1 MSEGQ
6 DWISV
11 LPDEILHHILSFLTT
26 KQSIQTC
33 ILSKRWIDLW
43 KFTPV
48 IDIQMA
54 TPYHETTPSE
64 RAFIHN
70 TLTQHQAFKLHKF
83 SLDFSYG
90 ALEDAVANV
99 QIQHYIEFA
108 ISRQVQILSVST
120 ELIFEELEDYYV
132 LPNVFYSHDN
142 VPSLEQVFLKCFL
155 FNPNPPCDLP
165 FASLKALCFFHCV
178 IDDGTL
184 KGLLSN
190 FPVLESLTIDLCHRL
205 LNFKASWCQ
214 SMRLKHLVVRCMD
227 NPGFN
232 LEIDSSSLSSFK
244 VRGNSVISVSSLSSI
259 AEATVFRHRYYP
271 YVKNF
276 DTRTWLRNLAHVKK
290 FGVSSWFSQ
299 LLAREYEVNNNGWKI
314 FENLKVFAWFGPLET
329 ECNLI
334 ALIDFLVHCPSLEK
348 IEIDFRFSFWEEA
361 GEHRPPFALER
372 PFVENNGDG
381 QPTVGFLDN
390 VKKIIVH
397 HFFGYK
403 SEIEFIKHLM
413 QKAVVLETLSL
424 TYHRLEL
431 GPEYVS
437 CGYTSCR
444 PKELVQE
451 DIFSLS
457 TASSNVH
464 ISFHDTYH

>member
-54 TPYHETTPSE
+54 TPYPETTPSE
-64 RAFIHN
+64 LTFIHN
-70 TLTQHQAFKLHKF
+70 TLTQHQAFKLQKF
-83 SLDFSYG
+83 SLDFSYE
-90 ALEDAVANV
+90 ALFAVDNV
-99 QIQHYIEFA
+99 QLQHYIEFA
-108 ISRQVQILSVST
+108 ISRQVQILSVSI
-120 ELIFEELEDYYV
+120 ELLFEHHCYV

-142 VPSLEQVFLKCFL
+142 VPSLEQVSLKGFL

-165 FASLKALCFFHCV
+165 FASLKALCLFDCA

-184 KGLLSN
+184 KGLLSY
-190 FPVLESLTIDLCHRL
+190 FPVLESLTIELCYRL

-214 SMRLKHLVVRCMD
+214 SMTLKHLVVRCMD
-227 NPGFN
+227 NPGFD

-244 VRGNSVISVSSLSSI
+244 VYGNSVKISVSSLSSI
-259 AEATVFRHRYYP
+259 AEATVFRSRYYLSEH
-271 YVKNF
+271 NL

-290 FGVSSWFSQ
+290 FGVDSWFSQ
-299 LLAREYEVNNNGWKI
+299 FLAREYEVNNNGWKI
-314 FENLKVFAWFGPLET
+314 FENLKEFAWFGPLRT
-329 ECNLI
+329 ECDLI

-361 GEHRPPFALER
+361 GEHRPPFALEL
-372 PFVENNGDG
+372 PFVENSGDG

-390 VKKIIVH
+390 VKKIIIH

-413 QKAVVLETLSL
+413 QNAVVLETLSL
-424 TYHRLEL
+424 TYHRLEF
-431 GPEYVS
+431 GPTMVS
-437 CGYTSCR
+437 RGYTSCP

-451 DIFSLS
+451 EIFSLS

>member
-1 MSEGQ
+1 MDQ
-6 DWISV
+6 P
-11 LPDEILHHILSFLTT
+11 LEIHPCHRHSNGNF
-26 KQSIQTC
+26 
-33 ILSKRWIDLW
+33 
-43 KFTPV
+43 
-48 IDIQMA
+48 
-54 TPYHETTPSE
+54 YHETTPSE
-64 RAFIHN
+64 RTFIHN

-90 ALEDAVANV
+90 ALQYLVANV
-99 QIQHYIEFA
+99 QLQHDIEFA

-120 ELIFEELEDYYV
+120 ELLFEDFEDYYV

-142 VPSLEQVFLKCFL
+142 VPSLEQVSLKGFL

-165 FASLKALCFFHCV
+165 FASLKALCLFDCV

-190 FPVLESLTIDLCHRL
+190 SPVLESLTIDLCHRL

-214 SMRLKHLVVRCMD
+214 SMRLKHLVVRCMH

-244 VRGNSVISVSSLSSI
+244 VYGNSVKISVSLLSSI
-259 AEATVFRHRYYP
+259 AEATVFRSRYYP
-271 YVKNF
+271 YVQNF
-276 DTRTWLRNLAHVKK
+276 DTSTWLRNLAHVKK
-290 FGVSSWFSQ
+290 FGVNSWFSQ
-299 LLAREYEVNNNGWKI
+299 FLAREYEVNNNGWKI
-314 FENLKVFAWFGPLET
+314 FENLKVFAWFGPLEK
-329 ECNLI
+329 ECDLI

-372 PFVENNGDG
+372 PFVENRGDG

-390 VKKIIVH
+390 VKKIIIH

-424 TYHRLEL
+424 TYRRLEFN
-431 GPEYVS
+431 PES
-437 CGYTSCR
+437 FSRGYTSCP

-451 DIFSLS
+451 EIFSLS

-464 ISFHDTYH
+464 ISFHHTYHKLGF

>member
-1 MSEGQ
+1 
-6 DWISV
+6 
-11 LPDEILHHILSFLTT
+11 
-26 KQSIQTC
+26 
-33 ILSKRWIDLW
+33 
-43 KFTPV
+43 
-48 IDIQMA
+48 MA

-64 RAFIHN
+64 RTFIHN

-120 ELIFEELEDYYV
+120 ELIFEEFENYYV

-142 VPSLEQVFLKCFL
+142 VPSLEQVSLKCFL
-155 FNPNPPCDLP
+155 FNTNPPCDRP
-165 FASLKALCFFHCV
+165 FASLKALCFFNCV

-190 FPVLESLTIDLCHRL
+190 FPVLESLTIVFCHRL
-205 LNFKASWCQ
+205 LNFKASWCK
-214 SMRLKHLVVRCMD
+214 SMRLKHLVVRGMD

-244 VRGNSVISVSSLSSI
+244 VHGNSVISVSSLSSI

-290 FGVSSWFSQ
+290 FGVSSWFSE
-299 LLAREYEVNNNGWKI
+299 LLAREYEVSNNGWKI

-348 IEIDFRFSFWEEA
+348 IEIDFRFSFSEEA

-437 CGYTSCR
+437 WGYTSCP

-451 DIFSLS
+451 KIFSLS

-464 ISFHDTYH
+464 ISFHDTYHKLGF

>member
-1 MSEGQ
+1 MDQ
-6 DWISV
+6 P
-11 LPDEILHHILSFLTT
+11 LEIHPCHRHSNGNF
-26 KQSIQTC
+26 
-33 ILSKRWIDLW
+33 
-43 KFTPV
+43 
-48 IDIQMA
+48 
-54 TPYHETTPSE
+54 YHETTPSE
-64 RAFIHN
+64 RTFIHN

-90 ALEDAVANV
+90 ALQYLVANV
-99 QIQHYIEFA
+99 QLQHDIEFA

-120 ELIFEELEDYYV
+120 ELLFEDFEDYYV

-142 VPSLEQVFLKCFL
+142 VPSLEQVSLKGFL

-165 FASLKALCFFHCV
+165 FASLKALCLFDCV

-190 FPVLESLTIDLCHRL
+190 SPVLESLTIDLCHRL

-214 SMRLKHLVVRCMD
+214 SMRLKHLVVRCMH

-244 VRGNSVISVSSLSSI
+244 VYGNSVKISVSLLSSI
-259 AEATVFRHRYYP
+259 AEATVFRSRYYP
-271 YVKNF
+271 YVQNF
-276 DTRTWLRNLAHVKK
+276 DTSTWLRNLAHVKK
-290 FGVSSWFSQ
+290 FGVNSWFSQ
-299 LLAREYEVNNNGWKI
+299 FLAREYEVNNNGWKI
-314 FENLKVFAWFGPLET
+314 FENLK
-329 ECNLI
+329 
-334 ALIDFLVHCPSLEK
+334 
-348 IEIDFRFSFWEEA
+348 FRFSFWEEA

-372 PFVENNGDG
+372 PFVENRGDG

-390 VKKIIVH
+390 VKKIIIH

-424 TYHRLEL
+424 TYRRLEFN
-431 GPEYVS
+431 PES
-437 CGYTSCR
+437 FSRGYTSCP

-451 DIFSLS
+451 EIFSLS

-464 ISFHDTYH
+464 ISFHHTYHKLGF

>member
-64 RAFIHN
+64 RTFIHN

-83 SLDFSYG
+83 SLDFSYE
-90 ALEDAVANV
+90 ALYAVANV
-99 QIQHYIEFA
+99 QLQHYIEFA
-108 ISRQVQILSVST
+108 ISRQVQILSVSI
-120 ELIFEELEDYYV
+120 ELLFEYFCYV

-142 VPSLEQVFLKCFL
+142 VPSLEQVSLKGFL

-165 FASLKALCFFHCV
+165 FASLKALCLFDCA

-184 KGLLSN
+184 KGLLSY

-214 SMRLKHLVVRCMD
+214 SMTLKHLVVRCMD

-244 VRGNSVISVSSLSSI
+244 VDGNTVKISVSSLSSI
-259 AEATVFRHRYYP
+259 DEAKIFRSRYYP
-271 YVKNF
+271 YMQNF

-290 FGVSSWFSQ
+290 FGVNSWFSQ
-299 LLAREYEVNNNGWKI
+299 FLAREYEVNNNGWKI
-314 FENLKVFAWFGPLET
+314 FENLKVFAWFGPLGK
-329 ECNLI
+329 ECDLI

-348 IEIDFRFSFWEEA
+348 IEID
-361 GEHRPPFALER
+361 
-372 PFVENNGDG
+372 
-381 QPTVGFLDN
+381 
-390 VKKIIVH
+390 
-397 HFFGYK
+397 
-403 SEIEFIKHLM
+403 
-413 QKAVVLETLSL
+413 
-424 TYHRLEL
+424 
-431 GPEYVS
+431 VS
-437 CGYTSCR
+437 S
-444 PKELVQE
+444 
-451 DIFSLS
+451 
-457 TASSNVH
+457 
-464 ISFHDTYH
+464 

>member
-1 MSEGQ
+1 
-6 DWISV
+6 
-11 LPDEILHHILSFLTT
+11 
-26 KQSIQTC
+26 
-33 ILSKRWIDLW
+33 
-43 KFTPV
+43 
-48 IDIQMA
+48 MA

-64 RAFIHN
+64 RTFIHN

-83 SLDFSYG
+83 SLDFSYE
-90 ALEDAVANV
+90 ALENAVANV
-99 QIQHYIEFA
+99 QLQHYIEFA
-108 ISRQVQILSVST
+108 ISIQ
-120 ELIFEELEDYYV
+120 
-132 LPNVFYSHDN
+132 
-142 VPSLEQVFLKCFL
+142 
-155 FNPNPPCDLP
+155 
-165 FASLKALCFFHCV
+165 CV

-190 FPVLESLTIDLCHRL
+190 FPVLKSLTIDLCHRL

-227 NPGFN
+227 NTGFN

-244 VRGNSVISVSSLSSI
+244 VHGNSVISVSSLSSI

-290 FGVSSWFSQ
+290 FVSCPSFVLGMSK

-372 PFVENNGDG
+372 PFVENSGDG

-390 VKKIIVH
+390 VKKIIIH

-403 SEIEFIKHLM
+403 SETEFIKHLM

-424 TYHRLEL
+424 TYHRLEFGL
-431 GPEYVS
+431 NTLVVDILVALLKSWFNKRFLACLQLPLMFIYRFMILI
-437 CGYTSCR
+437 TS
-444 PKELVQE
+444 
-451 DIFSLS
+451 
-457 TASSNVH
+457 
-464 ISFHDTYH
+464 

>member
-64 RAFIHN
+64 RTFIHN

-259 AEATVFRHRYYP
+259 AEAT
-271 YVKNF
+271 
-276 DTRTWLRNLAHVKK
+276 
-290 FGVSSWFSQ
+290 

-437 CGYTSCR
+437 CGYTSCP

-451 DIFSLS
+451 EIFSLS

-464 ISFHDTYH
+464 ISFHDTYHKLGF

>member
-64 RAFIHN
+64 RTFIHN

-83 SLDFSYG
+83 SLDFSYE
-90 ALEDAVANV
+90 ALYAVANV
-99 QIQHYIEFA
+99 QLQHYIEFA
-108 ISRQVQILSVST
+108 ISRQ
-120 ELIFEELEDYYV
+120 F
-132 LPNVFYSHDN
+132 
-142 VPSLEQVFLKCFL
+142 
-155 FNPNPPCDLP
+155 
-165 FASLKALCFFHCV
+165 
-178 IDDGTL
+178 
-184 KGLLSN
+184 
-190 FPVLESLTIDLCHRL
+190 
-205 LNFKASWCQ
+205 
-214 SMRLKHLVVRCMD
+214 
-227 NPGFN
+227 
-232 LEIDSSSLSSFK
+232 
-244 VRGNSVISVSSLSSI
+244 
-259 AEATVFRHRYYP
+259 
-271 YVKNF
+271 
-276 DTRTWLRNLAHVKK
+276 
-290 FGVSSWFSQ
+290 
-299 LLAREYEVNNNGWKI
+299 LAREYEVNNNGWKI
-314 FENLKVFAWFGPLET
+314 FENLKVFAWFGPLGK
-329 ECNLI
+329 ECDLI

-348 IEIDFRFSFWEEA
+348 IEIDFRFSFSEEA

-372 PFVENNGDG
+372 PFVENSGDG

-390 VKKIIVH
+390 VKKIIIH

-424 TYHRLEL
+424 TYHRLEF

-437 CGYTSCR
+437 RGYTSCP

-451 DIFSLS
+451 EIFSLS

-464 ISFHDTYH
+464 ISFHDTYHKLGF